1 MKELISFDYM
11 GNGVRTVFV
20 DGEPWWVA
28 KDVCAILGYAS
39 HGDNLVQILQRLDGD
54 EKSQISISSNNNP
67 VSNFRKPVWCVN
79 EPGLYSLILWSRVES
94 AKAFKRWVTHEVLPQ
109 IRKAGKYLTTR
120 AKSKEVRN
128 AFTAVLKQHGYDK
141 PVEYATTTKHMKEII
156 CLDGVSKDTM
166 TPDQLKKTM
175 VSELL
180 AELQIKHTGAFGYK
194 QVDPVC
200 IDSCRNVVAFVEG
213 TQ

>member
-11 GNGVRTVFV
+11 GNGVRTIEI
-20 DGEPWWVA
+20 DGEPWFVA
-28 KDVCAILGYAS
+28 ADVARVLGYSNTSDAIS
-39 HGDNLVQILQRLDGD
+39 KHCKGGRKTRYPSSGGLQETTIIPERDVYRL
-54 EKSQISISSNNNP
+54 IM
-67 VSNFRKPVWCVN
+67 R
-79 EPGLYSLILWSRVES
+79 SRLPS
-94 AKAFKRWVTHEVLPQ
+94 AEAFEEWVVGEVLPT
-109 IRKAGKYLTTR
+109 IRKTGKYVTTR

-141 PVEYATTTKHMKEII
+141 PVEYATTTKHMKEVI
-156 CLDGVSKDTM
+156 CLDGVSKNIM

-180 AELQIKHTGAFGYK
+180 AELHIKHTGAFGYK

-200 IDSCRNVVAFVEG
+200 VESCQNVVSFIEG
-213 TQ
+213 GNAIT